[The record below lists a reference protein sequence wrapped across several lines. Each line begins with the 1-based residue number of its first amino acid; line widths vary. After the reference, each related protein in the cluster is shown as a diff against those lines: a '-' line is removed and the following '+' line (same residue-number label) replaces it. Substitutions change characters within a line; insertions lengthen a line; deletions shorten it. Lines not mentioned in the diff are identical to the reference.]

1 MATIKKYSKKDGSK
15 LWMFQTYL
23 GINQATGKPVKTTR
37 RGFSTKKEAQLEL
50 NRLLVDFE
58 KNGSTKNRS
67 MTFEKLYILW
77 FEQHKKDIKPTTEQR
92 IKIYF
97 NNHILKRFS
106 KMRITKITPLFCQK
120 ILNDWA
126 DNLAT
131 YKQMRIYVSMVFKY
145 GILIGV
151 INDNPME
158 RTIIP
163 KRKNIAEK
171 NESDTYYTKEEL
183 QEFFSCLEQLKDKR
197 AYTFFRV
204 LAFVGLRKG
213 EALALTWNDIDFENK
228 LLTVN
233 KTLAELKSGKPI
245 IQDTKT
251 KSSNRAIQIDSKTC
265 NILKEYKNHII
276 KEKFALGIR
285 DENFNDNVVFSNSVL
300 YRERQ
305 YLYKAYPNHVMEKIK
320 RHFPNMKII
329 KVHDFRKTNA
339 SLLFESGASIKD
351 VSQRLGHK
359 STKITTDIYIKV
371 TKAKQNE
378 TAEKFSEYMAF

>member
-1 MATIKKYSKKDGSK
+1 MATIKQYAKKDGSK

-37 RGFSTKKEAQLEL
+37 RGFNTKKEAQLEL

-58 KNGSTKNRS
+58 KNGSTKNKG
-67 MTFEKLYILW
+67 MTFNQLYELW
-77 FEQHKKDIKPTTEQR
+77 FNQHKKDIKPTTEQR

-97 NNHILKRFS
+97 NNHILKRFA
-106 KMRITKITPLFCQK
+106 KMKLNKITPIFCQK
-120 ILNDWA
+120 TLNDWA

-151 INDNPME
+151 IDDNPME

-163 KRKNIAEK
+163 KRKGRDNKE
-171 NESDTYYTKEEL
+171 EDCYYTKEEL
-183 QEFFSCLEQLKDKR
+183 QEFFKCLEKLKDKR

-213 EALALTWNDIDFENK
+213 EALALTWNDIDLENR

-233 KTLAELKSGKPI
+233 KSLAELKSGQPI
-245 IQDTKT
+245 IQETKT
-251 KSSNRAIQIDSKTC
+251 SSSNRVVRMDSKTC
-265 NILKEYKNHII
+265 SILKEYKNHII

-300 YRERQ
+300 YRERR
-305 YLYKAYPNHVMEKIK
+305 YLYKAYPNNVMERVK

-371 TKAKQNE
+371 TKVKQNE
-378 TAEKFSEYMAF
+378 TAEKFSKYMAF